1 MNRKVYNIILGFIL
15 AISIFLVFA
24 MKNSSQVPGYIA
36 IVPYILVFLS
46 VWLLL
51 SINMLKTAIK
61 NMYIV
66 PTGKR
71 AETFGKLMK
80 KSFCVEIFIKKQELL
95 DVYHHIISLAQI
107 SYGAK
112 VKVYEAYESKGIY
125 VPYPSVAIK
134 SKKNKR

>member
-15 AISIFLVFA
+15 VISIFLVFA
-24 MKNSSQVPGYIA
+24 MKNSSQVPGYIV

-80 KSFCVEIFIKKQELL
+80 KIFL
-95 DVYHHIISLAQI
+95 
-107 SYGAK
+107 
-112 VKVYEAYESKGIY
+112 
-125 VPYPSVAIK
+125 
-134 SKKNKR
+134 R